1 MVDDKIKLKTHD
13 QWNYDN
19 IILMAPSVKSKSQ
32 QRCSDTLYISGA
44 NLDEAIKFENI
55 VEFFKAEGHN
65 LIAFG
70 DVDTRAY
77 HR

>member
-1 MVDDKIKLKTHD
+1 MIKSNSRHTTNGTTTISSWWRLQLKVS
-13 QWNYDN
+13 
-19 IILMAPSVKSKSQ
+19 LSSAVA
-32 QRCSDTLYISGA
+32 TLCIFSGA